1 MKTIVLAITRKWALC
16 AAAMPCRIS
25 VNGQEVAKLK
35 VGGSCSCEISDE
47 RTVLRVSIVGNAIS
61 LHKAEKEVVL
71 FPEYCRSNTVKCV
84 ISTKMN
90 WLGFLTL
97 GLFQAMARI
106 EIEVEYQ

>member
-1 MKTIVLAITRKWALC
+1 MKTIMLAITRNWALC
-16 AAAMPCRIS
+16 AAAMPYRVS

-35 VGGSCSCEISDE
+35 AGGHCSCEISDQ
-47 RTVLRVSIVGNAIS
+47 RTVLRVAMVGNAFS

-71 FPEYCRSNTVKCV
+71 FPKYCRSNTVKCG

-97 GLFQAMARI
+97 GLFQSIARI
-106 EIEVEYQ
+106 EIEVEYL